1 MSPGSPPVKQPHR
14 HWSQVSSIS
23 TTIGSIHPV
32 EISPNWPP
40 SRSRTCDL
48 RPRRAEKSIKTILDN
63 GLSSPDLGVRQNTRC
78 HGIRWGQILSTRC
91 LQEVIEKTDLKYLLT
106 KLFTRHFMDIS
117 FYCFLVSLIFISL
130 TNRYHNHCYSLIY
143 YFIDKTIAT
152 RS

>member
-1 MSPGSPPVKQPHR
+1 M
-14 HWSQVSSIS
+14 WSVPNVNHVTS
-23 TTIGSIHPV
+23 TYHQ
-32 EISPNWPP
+32 
-40 SRSRTCDL
+40 DL
-48 RPRRAEKSIKTILDN
+48 ACPAGVDPATYGLEGLANLLMTMVDN
-63 GLSSPDLGVRQNTRC
+63 GLSRPDLGVRQNTRC

-130 TNRYHNHCYSLIY
+130 TNRYHSHCYSLIY

>member
-1 MSPGSPPVKQPHR
+1 MLGTNRKGCDRYVHFDF
-14 HWSQVSSIS
+14 
-23 TTIGSIHPV
+23 
-32 EISPNWPP
+32 WPAQQEW
-40 SRSRTCDL
+40 L
-48 RPRRAEKSIKTILDN
+48 RRYFVFEPATYGLEGLVNLLKTIVDN

-130 TNRYHNHCYSLIY
+130 TNRNHNHCYSLIY